1 MKRVSVKFSEST
13 MKRAVIFA
21 TSFGLA
27 FGPVAAFA
35 QSFSSC
41 GASAHVFTT
50 STLGTFLNAVM
61 VCNPSTGTAGNFAS
75 QEYHTGTTTGGTFTE
90 FSDPA
95 RNPYG
100 SYTINVSAADDTIT
114 YTYGSSSTQT
124 YIVGQN
130 SSTLFFCLATDD
142 TLVYTTKIHSGNTAC

>member
-1 MKRVSVKFSEST
+1 MRK
-13 MKRAVIFA
+13 MIIFA
-21 TSFGLA
+21 TSFGLT

-50 STLGTFLNAVM
+50 NTLGAFLTGVM
-61 VCNPSTGTAGNFAS
+61 VCNPSTGTVGNFAS
-75 QEYHTGTTTGGTFTE
+75 QEFHTGTATGGTFTE

-100 SYTINVSAADDTIT
+100 SYAINISAADDTIT
-114 YTYGSSSTQT
+114 YTYGSTTTPQ

-130 SSTLFFCLATDD
+130 IVGQTPSTLYFCLATTDA
-142 TLVYTTKIHSGNTAC
+142 LVYTTKIHSGNTACS